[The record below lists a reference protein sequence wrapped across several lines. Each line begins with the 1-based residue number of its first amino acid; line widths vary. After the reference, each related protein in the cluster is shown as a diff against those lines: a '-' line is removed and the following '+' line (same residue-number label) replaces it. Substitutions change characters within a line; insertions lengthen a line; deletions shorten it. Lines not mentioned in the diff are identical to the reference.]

1 MRNHKHVQDDSVLI
15 AGPLQNRSLID
26 KRKSQTHKFKCN
38 IDSCEEVFNERSKLK
53 VFRIFRNHAGNLSEL
68 FKRIMLLLQEHIRV
82 HQGRFRCL
90 ICGIIEKSESELAE
104 HKVLHENLDPLDC
117 VLCKKRFKK
126 KGALTRHMRIHV
138 SFSKILK
145 TSINEQIGHLYKLFF
160 IHFQAGEKFYQCD
173 KCGKEFVHKSS
184 FNMHIMAHDNIRD
197 KSCPHCPLKFRS
209 TSHLN
214 RHIRIHVIFFNISY
228 DFHNAVLWPI
238 FSVLFFRL
246 VLNHMR
252 ALNADKDL
260 PNDIT

>member
-1 MRNHKHVQDDSVLI
+1 MTRNATIDSDVIFRLNGMRQHKHVQENST
-15 AGPLQNRSLID
+15 LID
-26 KRKSQTHKFKCN
+26 EVLTNRPFVDKRRSQTHKFKCTV
-38 IDSCEEVFNERSKLK
+38 DSCEEVFNERSKLK
-53 VFRIFRNHAGNLSEL
+53 
-68 FKRIMLLLQEHIRV
+68 EHIRI
-82 HQGRFRCL
+82 HQGRFRCR
-90 ICGIIEKSESELAE
+90 ICGIIEKSESELSE

-138 SFSKILK
+138 SFREILRIYQ
-145 TSINEQIGHLYKLFF
+145 SMSRFEHNYIFLF

-214 RHIRIHVIFFNISY
+214 RHIRIHVIFFFCFYASHKIRIKAISLH
-228 DFHNAVLWPI
+228 FLSRP
-238 FSVLFFRL
+238 
-246 VLNHMR
+246 VLNRMR
-252 ALNADKDL
+252 VPNVDKDL
-260 PNDIT
+260 PNDTT